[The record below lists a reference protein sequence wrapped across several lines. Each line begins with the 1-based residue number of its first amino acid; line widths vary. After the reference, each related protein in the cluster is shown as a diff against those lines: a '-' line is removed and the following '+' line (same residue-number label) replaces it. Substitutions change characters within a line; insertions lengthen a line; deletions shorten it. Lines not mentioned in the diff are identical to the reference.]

1 MMKLMAIT
9 AHPDDEAGAFGGAL
23 LCYHARGVETSVIC
37 LTAGQAATHR
47 GPARSDGELAAL
59 RRAEF
64 AAACRILHVDH
75 GEVLDYPDGGLVRAD
90 LLAVVGDLTE
100 RIRTIRPHVILTMG
114 PEGAV
119 TGHPD
124 HSMASLFAT
133 LAYQWAGRRDR
144 FPEQLE
150 AGLEPHRTQKLYYS
164 TAAFTLPE
172 RPPVSPPPCSAT
184 LAIGPWVEEKIAA
197 FRAHATQAPLWEA
210 FARAMRRF
218 GDKELYHLAAVSQ
231 PSVAEA
237 ESDLLEGVSG

>member
-23 LCYHARGVETSVIC
+23 LHYHARGVETSVIC
-37 LTAGQAATHR
+37 LTPGQAATHR
-47 GPARSDGELAAL
+47 GAARSDAELARL

-64 AAACRILHVDH
+64 AASCRILQVTH
-75 GEVLDYPDGGLVRAD
+75 GEVLDYADAGLVRAD
-90 LLAVVGDLTE
+90 LHAVVGDLTE
-100 RIRTIRPHVILTMG
+100 RIRRIRPHVLLTMG

-119 TGHPD
+119 TGHLD

-133 LAYQWAGRRDR
+133 LAFHWAGRNDR
-144 FPEQLE
+144 YPEQLA
-150 AGLEPHRTQKLYYS
+150 AGLEPHRTRKLYYS
-164 TAAFTLPE
+164 TAAFTLPD

-197 FRAHATQAPLWEA
+197 FRAHTTQAPLGEP

-218 GDKELYHLAAVSQ
+218 GDKELYHLAAVSE

-237 ESDLLEGVSG
+237 ESDLFEGIEE